1 MKTKFTLNFTYR
13 GHRGDEPETETVT
26 LTDLKRIVRAIKSPN
41 FMHARHRNWCG
52 GVVTIYHR
60 DTTSP
65 SGVIGVAGGR
75 PDLVDPLIR
84 KYRDT
89 SPLSPT
95 EGLCAPSRGQ
105 G

>member
-1 MKTKFTLNFTYR
+1 MKTKFELKFTYS
-13 GHRGDEPETETVT
+13 GWRGDEPATETVT
-26 LTDLKRIVRAIKSPN
+26 LTDLKKIVRAIKSPH
-41 FMHARHRNWCG
+41 FQHARQRNWCG

-60 DTTSP
+60 DPSSP
-65 SGVIGVAGGR
+65 SGVRGVAGGR

-95 EGLCAPSRGQ
+95 EGLCAPSMGQ